1 MSMYWLYYVPNWFFE
16 LLTVGF
22 FVAFSMAGLLITRSW
37 VRRIHIQRS
46 HNDIVGLYLAALA
59 VLYGVTLGLLA
70 IGAWSTYTETEAKVT
85 HEASVLSS
93 LYRSVGNL
101 QEPTR
106 SLLQNDLRDYAR
118 EVINVG
124 WPEQRRG
131 IKPIENDVLLDKFQT
146 DFQSFKPTTPEQVAL
161 AADISREFDDL
172 DDARSIRLDSVSD
185 ELPPPLWTLVLV
197 GALICIAVT
206 WFFHLESRKIHIWM
220 NVSFSVLIGL
230 MIFMVAALDNPYRG
244 KISVGPEP
252 FERVYN
258 RMMK

>member
-1 MSMYWLYYVPNWFFE
+1 
-16 LLTVGF
+16 
-22 FVAFSMAGLLITRSW
+22 
-37 VRRIHIQRS
+37 
-46 HNDIVGLYLAALA
+46 
-59 VLYGVTLGLLA
+59 
-70 IGAWSTYTETEAKVT
+70 VT

-101 QEPTR
+101 QQPTR
-106 SLLQNDLRDYAR
+106 SLLQNDPRDYAL